1 MRRVATRLGGEG
13 GGGVHSES
21 YTHEA
26 RFLTRGLSRQVRV
39 WHVCVKVCVCVRVAC
54 VVFVYMRVA
63 CVVRARVWGGH
74 LCVCARARACTNLCV
89 CVFV

>member
-1 MRRVATRLGGEG
+1 M
-13 GGGVHSES
+13 
-21 YTHEA
+21 
-26 RFLTRGLSRQVRV
+26 RV

-74 LCVCARARACTNLCV
+74 LCVCVRARACTNLCV